1 MESQSLHENFK
12 REGTVKAGS
21 ERAFGVVFAVVFIIV
36 GLWPLIDGDAV
47 RIWALVVGAIFVSAT
62 VVAPVVLRP
71 LNRLWF
77 VLGMALHK
85 VVNPLVMGFL
95 FYLTVTPMALLMR
108 LAGKDPLRLKFDR
121 QAKSYWIER
130 QPAGPAPE
138 SRRHQF

>member
-1 MESQSLHENFK
+1 MVTQQQVLEALSKVKEPELGRSLVSLGMVQDLK
-12 REGTVKAGS
+12 
-21 ERAFGVVFAVVFIIV
+21 
-36 GLWPLIDGDAV
+36 IDGGAV
-47 RIWALVVGAIFVSAT
+47 RIWALVAGAMFVSAA
-62 VVAPVVLRP
+62 VVVPVVLRP

-121 QAKSYWIER
+121 QAKSYWIKR

-138 SRRHQF
+138 SMRHQF

>member
-1 MESQSLHENFK
+1 MESQSLHEDFE
-12 REGTVKAGS
+12 RDAAVKAGS
-21 ERAFGVVFAVVFIIV
+21 ERAFGVVFAVVFTVV
-36 GLWPLIDGDAV
+36 GLWPLIDGGAV
-47 RIWALVVGAIFVSAT
+47 RIWALVVGALVAAAAVF
-62 VVAPVVLRP
+62 APVVLRP

-77 VLGMALHK
+77 LLGMTLHK

-95 FYLTVTPMALLMR
+95 FYLTVTPMALFMR

-138 SRRHQF
+138 SMRHQF

>member
-1 MESQSLHENFK
+1 MESRSFHEDF
-12 REGTVKAGS
+12 RRDRTVKAGS
-21 ERAFGVVFAVVFIIV
+21 ERGFGVVFAVVFVVV
-36 GLWPLIDGDAV
+36 GLWPLIDGGPV
-47 RIWALVVGAIFVSAT
+47 RIWALVLAALFVLAA

-77 VLGMALHK
+77 LLGLALHK
-85 VVNPLVMGFL
+85 VVNPLVMGVL

-108 LAGKDPLRLKFDR
+108 LAGKNPLRLKFDR

-138 SRRHQF
+138 SMRHQF